1 MIQTMTLTDTDIEVL
16 ENLPIFVHDV
26 TDHARKIEALEN
38 LLEMATRYEPDAENI
53 EAVAD
58 AIEELKELARADA
71 DEVEAGITILRK
83 VGTEDAR
90 TEAERLTELLS
101 DMKGKFE

>member
-1 MIQTMTLTDTDIEVL
+1 MMQTITLTDTDIEVL

-26 TDHARKIEALEN
+26 TDHARKIEALKN
-38 LLEMATRYEPDAENI
+38 VLDIATRYEPDTENI

-58 AIEELKELARADA
+58 TIEELKELARADT

-83 VGTEDAR
+83 VGTEDAQ

-101 DMKGKFE
+101 DVKGKFE